1 MSLNRTTNVGRAG
14 PNLHH
19 YSLLGCF
26 SFQHINFITEPLIFL
41 IYSPMASSSSSS
53 SSYRYQV
60 FLSFRGEDTR
70 LNFTGHLYEALRA
83 AGFNTF
89 IDDDE
94 LLGGE
99 AIRDGLLQAIQG
111 SRVSIIVFSRRYGDS
126 SWCLDELV
134 EIIKCRRTVRQIVI
148 PIFYDVDPS
157 DVRKQRGSFG
167 EAFREHEKRFASD
180 LDRVLRW
187 REALTEAA
195 ELSGWDLR
203 NTLNGHEAKFI
214 KEIVK
219 SVSKELNCT
228 NLFVALYPIG
238 IESRVRAMNFM
249 LDVEP
254 NDKVC
259 VGIWGMGGVG
269 KTTIAKAVYN
279 QTYDSTFNGR
289 SFLVNVREKWSQPNG
304 PVLLQEQLL
313 SDILKLEVHV
323 GSVDQG
329 IKLIEEK
336 FSRHKVLILVDDV
349 DHINQLNALARHNVW
364 FGPGSRI
371 FVTTRDEHVLTQHE
385 VDLLSWYAFRRSY
398 PCEEYSELSRRVV
411 DYCGGLPLALKV
423 LGSFLYRRSAA
434 EWESTLVKLK
444 RSPHKDIKK
453 VLRIS
458 FDGLEDD
465 EVQSIF
471 LDISC
476 FFIGMNKD
484 YVELI
489 LDGCEL
495 DAKTGINILLER
507 SLLTIRENDEND
519 KLMMHDLLRDMGRD
533 LVQEK
538 FPKEPENW
546 SRLWSPKVVSDVLR
560 KQTGTKYVEGLI
572 LNVEEAKKVSFST
585 KAFLE
590 MRRLRLLQLNHVQL
604 NGSLEYLSEDLRW
617 LCWHGFP
624 LAFIPNNFY
633 VGNLVALDL
642 QCSNLAHVWEEPK
655 LLEKLKILDLS
666 HSRNLRQTPDFSY
679 IPNLEQLIMM
689 DCESLEEVHDSIG
702 LLKKLVL
709 VNLEGCRSIKKLP
722 SSFGKL
728 KSLKTLSFSGC
739 PAFENAGDFAAMIFK
754 SFKGLSIS
762 DSRPSRIMTSLPS
775 LEGLLISKTNVRNL
789 PNLDGLSNLKY
800 FEVSACDMLQSVPD
814 LPTNVEVIA
823 VTECRQ
829 LKRVPDMSKMTK
841 LLVLSLRDCF
851 KLVDVPGLN
860 KLLTKSLAFLVL
872 LRNNSMPLTLN
883 ERIIW
888 EIINKRCY
896 KMKDTIIFGDDIPEG
911 FTFINKGCSVC
922 VDVPQRVNCKL
933 EGFACCILYSRV
945 RRDLIPPVL
954 FVINHTK
961 GIRVKISSL
970 VDLYPLGNNELWLR
984 LVKNGPRYSVEEPND
999 LKLESGDKFSVVFS
1013 DESSN
1018 AAVKKIGVL
1027 LLWENENASVYDGDF
1042 ARAENVREDAITLPI
1057 EGDTGIGS
1065 KRSPTVYVYF
1075 FKTLYMFLYLSI
1087 LLLDFFIFLF
1097 SYF

>member
-1 MSLNRTTNVGRAG
+1 MSN
-14 PNLHH
+14 NLSWLIHH
-19 YSLLGCF
+19 F
-26 SFQHINFITEPLIFL
+26 NFITEPLIFL

-53 SSYRYQV
+53 YRYRV

-83 AGFNTF
+83 AGVNTF

-94 LLGGE
+94 LRRGKG
-99 AIRDGLLQAIQG
+99 IRDGLLRAIQG

-157 DVRKQRGSFG
+157 DVRKQSGSIG
-167 EAFREHEKRFASD
+167 EAFEKHEKRFASD

-195 ELSGWDLR
+195 DLSGWNLR

-214 KEIVK
+214 KKVVQ

-238 IESRVRAMNFM
+238 IESHVRAVNSM

-254 NDKVC
+254 NDKAC

-279 QTYDSTFNGR
+279 QTDDGTFDGR
-289 SFLVNVREKWSQPNG
+289 SFLENVREKWSQPNG

-313 SDILKLEVHV
+313 HDILKSEVHV
-323 GSVDQG
+323 GSVDRG
-329 IKLIEEK
+329 IKVMEEML
-336 FSRHKVLILVDDV
+336 SCLKVLILVDDV

-371 FVTTRDEHVLTQHE
+371 IVTTRDEHVLRQLE
-385 VDLLSWYAFRRSY
+385 VDLLSWNAFRRSY
-398 PCEEYSELSRRVV
+398 PREEYSELSRMVV
-411 DYCGGLPLALKV
+411 KYCGGLPLALEV
-423 LGSFLYRRSAA
+423 LGSFLYRRSVA
-434 EWESTLVKLK
+434 EWQSTLLKLK
-444 RSPHKDIKK
+444 RSPNQDIKK

-507 SLLTIRENDEND
+507 SLLTIRENYGND
-519 KLMMHDLLRDMGRD
+519 QLMMHDLLRDMGRD

-560 KQTGTKYVEGLI
+560 KQTGTKYVEGLT
-572 LNVEEAKKVSFST
+572 LNVEEEKKVSFST
-585 KAFLE
+585 KAFKK
-590 MRRLRLLQLNHVQL
+590 MQRLRLLQLNHVQL
-604 NGSLEYLSEDLRW
+604 NGSLEYLSKELRW

-633 VGNLVALDL
+633 LGNVVALDL
-642 QCSNLAHVWEEPK
+642 KYSNLAHVWEEPK
-655 LLEKLKILDLS
+655 MLEKLKILNLS

-679 IPNLEQLIMM
+679 ILNLEQLIMM

-702 LLKKLVL
+702 LLEKLVL
-709 VNLEGCRSIKKLP
+709 VNLEGCTSIKKLP
-722 SSFGKL
+722 NSFGKL
-728 KSLKTLSFSGC
+728 KSLKTLRFSGC
-739 PAFENAGDFAAMIFK
+739 PPFENSGDFAAMKFK

-762 DSRPSRIMTSLPS
+762 DLRPSRIQLRLMHCNLTDDAIPKELGSLPS
-775 LEGLLISKTNVRNL
+775 LEILVISETNVRKL
-789 PNLDGLSNLKY
+789 PNLDGLSNL
-800 FEVSACDMLQSVPD
+800 ENLHLVDCDMLQSVPD
-814 LPTNVEVIA
+814 LPTNLCFLLVDR
-823 VTECRQ
+823 CRE
-829 LKRVPDMSKMTK
+829 LKRAPDMSRMTN
-841 LLVLSLRDCF
+841 LVALTLRHCLN
-851 KLVDVPGLN
+851 LVD
-860 KLLTKSLAFLVL
+860 
-872 LRNNSMPLTLN
+872 
-883 ERIIW
+883 
-888 EIINKRCY
+888 EIIKKRCY
-896 KMKDTIIFGDDIPEG
+896 NMKHTLLIGDDIPED
-911 FTFINKGCSVC
+911 FTFINKGGSVC
-922 VDVPQRVNCKL
+922 VDVPQRVNSKL
-933 EGFACCILYSRV
+933 EGFACCFLYSCV
-945 RRDLIPPVL
+945 DRDHIPPDL

-961 GIRVKISSL
+961 RVRVKISSMISL
-970 VDLYPLGNNELWLR
+970 FPYGKNVLWLG
-984 LVKNGPRYSVEEPND
+984 LVKNGSRYSVEQPHD

-1013 DESSN
+1013 GKSGN

-1027 LLWENENASVYDGDF
+1027 LLWENENASVCDVDF
-1042 ARAENVREDAITLPI
+1042 AGGENVREDAITLPDD
-1057 EGDTGIGS
+1057 EGDTGRSS
-1065 KRSPTVYVYF
+1065 KRRRTG
-1075 FKTLYMFLYLSI
+1075 
-1087 LLLDFFIFLF
+1087 
-1097 SYF
+1097 